1 MAPPDSSTFSS
12 KMLMMQSVMMK
23 AQAGD
28 LKAAKLVADLL
39 SLSRSGVTTNQQ
51 VVVVQPGYV

>member
-1 MAPPDSSTFSS
+1 
-12 KMLMMQSVMMK
+12 MMQSVMMK